1 MNRGDH
7 VLFSRPCQSSSIAN
21 LAMALSRVQGA
32 MSFARKDSVN
42 PSYSSRY
49 STLAACLDACRSQL
63 ADNCLAVIQ
72 TIRADN
78 NDVMHLFT
86 RLVHGMSG
94 EWIES
99 DYPIVCAVDNPQAVG
114 SALTYARRYSLC
126 ALVGIASDDD
136 DGELATHYKETKGGD
151 SVCEKDSK
159 SVMPLAARE
168 DVATPK
174 QIETIEQ
181 MARERGVDAL
191 KAMGKFLEKKVDA
204 IECLSKVEASR
215 VITWMSQHT
224 HPQNQ
229 GDGKLEQAV

>member
-1 MNRGDH
+1 
-7 VLFSRPCQSSSIAN
+7 
-21 LAMALSRVQGA
+21 MALSRVQGA

-86 RLVHGMSG
+86 RLVHGQSG
-94 EWIES
+94 EWIAS
-99 DYPIVCAVDNPQAVG
+99 DYPIICQMDNPQSVG
-114 SALTYARRYSLC
+114 SAITYARRYSLC
-126 ALVGIASDDD
+126 AIVGIASEDD
-136 DGELATHYKETKGGD
+136 DGEHATYYNDEGGD
-151 SVCEKDSK
+151 SVCKNDLK
-159 SVMPLAARE
+159 SGKAGE
-168 DVATPK
+168 NVATHK
-174 QIETIEQ
+174 QIETIEE
-181 MARERGVDAL
+181 MARERGFDDAL
-191 KAMGKFLEKKVDA
+191 EAVQKILERRVNT
-204 IECLSKVEASR
+204 IERLSKVQASR
-215 VITWMSQHT
+215 VITWLSQNT